1 MKNKNIDHLKQYGY
15 AGIFACHDNLKEVQ
29 EWISRLSSTERA
41 PAFTAFHMGINTLLK
56 MLDDQGVLNTEQS
69 DEIKRKLLV
78 VLEKGNYQAALAN
91 FDCGD
96 VEIAMIDYDNTG
108 IDNDM
113 IDIPQNVTEITSL
126 EMSVPAYATY
136 GHVDRASK
144 NTIDIDSVFNLVKTN
159 LAHN

>member
-1 MKNKNIDHLKQYGY
+1 MKNNKTDHLKQYGY
-15 AGIFACHDNLKEVQ
+15 TGIFACYDSLTDVQ
-29 EWISRLSSTERA
+29 EWISLLSPTERA
-41 PAFTAFHMGINTLLK
+41 PAFTAFHMGINTLLR
-56 MLDDQGVLNTEQS
+56 MLDDKGVFNSEQS
-69 DEIKRKLLV
+69 EEIKRKLLV

-108 IDNDM
+108 IDTEM
-113 IDIPQNVTEITSL
+113 IDIPQNVTKITSL

-159 LAHN
+159 LSLN